1 MSLFGNM
8 FVGYTGLVTNT
19 MGMRAVADNVAN
31 LNTTGYKESKVEFM
45 NQLVRTCD
53 VFGNEKG
60 CGSFV
65 KSVVTLYSSGPIQS
79 TDRPTDLAI
88 SGKGFFIVSDSDGN
102 IFYTRDGEFYL
113 NEVDEEH
120 FALQNTL
127 GMYLLG
133 ADPDATEAD
142 LTSLKPYLIPKEMD
156 AKATN
161 LIQTQL
167 IFDSRKKPNTRSLL
181 EKYNYTTNSE
191 HPLSENDYDWV
202 WDLPIYDS
210 LGDKIDLKL
219 YADRGESA
227 NEYEIL
233 VALENPELDGR
244 GDGAFKGAFLY
255 GILTF
260 GGSGEIQSAEFYNIP
275 SPNSNVSDILN
286 SQNQIDLTSTGKPSF
301 TLNLNGNTQTITLDL
316 GFSVNSDGSINR
328 SGNSSKLLA
337 SAFAQLLY
345 NQDGYPAGL
354 FDRIEIITDEGLI
367 KAWYTNG
374 KDIDVSK
381 IFLADFTGYEDSL
394 EKKGSNLFEPR
405 AGVEPV
411 IFAPGTGS
419 RARIISGALE
429 LSNVDLAEEMV
440 DLITLQRAFQSNAR
454 VITTADEI
462 LAEFLRQT

>member
-1 MSLFGNM
+1 M
-8 FVGYTGLVTNT
+8 FVGYTGLATNT
-19 MGMRAVADNVAN
+19 IGMRAVADNVAN

-53 VFGNEKG
+53 VFGEEKG
-60 CGSFV
+60 CGSFI
-65 KSVVTLYSSGPIQS
+65 KHIVTLYSPGPIQS

-102 IFYTRDGEFYL
+102 IFYTRDGEFYI

-120 FALQNTL
+120 FALQNSL

-133 ADPDATEAD
+133 ADPNATQAD
-142 LTSLKPYLIPKEMD
+142 LDSLKPYLIPKKMD
-156 AKATN
+156 AKATSV
-161 LIQTQL
+161 IQTQL
-167 IFDSRKKPNTRSLL
+167 VFDSRIETNTQSLL
-181 EKYNYTTNSE
+181 EKYNYTTSPD
-191 HPLSENDYDWV
+191 HPISENDYDWV
-202 WDLPIYDS
+202 WDLPIYDN
-210 LGDKIDLKL
+210 LGDKINLKL
-219 YADRGESA
+219 YADRGDSP

-233 VALENPELDGR
+233 VALDDPELDGR
-244 GDGAFKGAFLY
+244 GDGTFKGAFLY
-255 GILTF
+255 GILNF

-275 SPNSNVSDILN
+275 SPDSNVSDILN

-301 TLNLNGNTQTITLDL
+301 TLNLNGNTQAITLDL

-337 SAFAQLLY
+337 SAFAQLFY
-345 NQDGYPAGL
+345 NQDGYPAGI
-354 FDRIEIITDEGLI
+354 FDKIEIITEEGLI

-374 KDIDVSK
+374 KDINVSK

-394 EKKGSNLFEPR
+394 QKKGSNLFQPDT
-405 AGVEPV
+405 GVEPV
-411 IFAPGTGS
+411 IFAPGS
-419 RARIISGALE
+419 EARGEIISGALE
-429 LSNVDLAEEMV
+429 LSNVDLADQMV
-440 DLITLQRAFQSNAR
+440 DLIMLQRAFQSNAR